1 LSGGEKQKIGIARAI
16 LKKSLLYIFDE
27 PASFLDLKTEKGI
40 LDYFSSQQKKVTQ
53 IIITHRIH
61 TIMNAD
67 WVLVMEDGKIISQ
80 GAPKYLVNHS
90 QVFKRL
96 YELDKSSLK

>member
-1 LSGGEKQKIGIARAI
+1 
-16 LKKSLLYIFDE
+16 
-27 PASFLDLKTEKGI
+27 
-40 LDYFSSQQKKVTQ
+40 
-53 IIITHRIH
+53 
-61 TIMNAD
+61 MNAD

-96 YELDKSSLK
+96 YELDKSSLN